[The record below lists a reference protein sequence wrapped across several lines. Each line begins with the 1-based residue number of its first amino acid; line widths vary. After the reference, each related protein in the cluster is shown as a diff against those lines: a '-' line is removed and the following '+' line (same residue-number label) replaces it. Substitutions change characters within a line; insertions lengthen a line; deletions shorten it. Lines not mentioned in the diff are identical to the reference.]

1 MNYILWAIIAMLAYG
16 CTAVLLKFG
25 LKQTQPIV
33 AVVITNLILVV
44 VGSLYALIIRAD
56 FSSLIQWNWSNAALV
71 ATGLMLGVSIISYY
85 TALSRGPAS
94 IVVPI
99 FAMSFCVVVV
109 LGLFVLGEQVT
120 ITKIIGVILAIA
132 AIILLAL

>member
-33 AVVITNLILVV
+33 AVVITNLILVG
-44 VGSLYALIIRAD
+44 VGCSYALLIRAD
-56 FSSLIQWNWSNAALV
+56 FSSLTQWNWNNVSLV
-71 ATGLMLGVSIISYY
+71 AAGLMLGLSIISYY

-99 FAMSFCVVVV
+99 FAMSFCIVVV
-109 LGLFVLGEQVT
+109 LGLLFLGEQFT
-120 ITKIIGVILAIA
+120 ITKAIGIILAIV

>member
-71 ATGLMLGVSIISYY
+71 ATGLMLGVSII
-85 TALSRGPAS
+85 
-94 IVVPI
+94 
-99 FAMSFCVVVV
+99 
-109 LGLFVLGEQVT
+109 
-120 ITKIIGVILAIA
+120 
-132 AIILLAL
+132 